1 MTTII
6 LTRHGHVEWHAPE
19 RFRERADLPLTEH
32 GVEQARAANRRISA
46 TWQVTAVYTSPMS
59 RSRRTAQIIAE
70 PFSLDAQPVDAM
82 TDMDYGEW
90 QGLTPEER

>member
-32 GVEQARAANRRISA
+32 GVEQARAASRRIGA
-46 TWQVTAVYTSPMS
+46 MWQVTAVYTSPMR
-59 RSRRTAQIIAE
+59 RSRRTAQIIAK
-70 PFSLDAQPVDAM
+70 PLGLRAQAMDAM
-82 TDMDYGEW
+82 TDIDYGEW

>member
-32 GVEQARAANRRISA
+32 GGEQARAASRRIGA
-46 TWQVTAVYTSPMS
+46 MWQVTAVYSSPM
-59 RSRRTAQIIAE
+59 RCSRRTAQIIAE
-70 PFSLDAQPVDAM
+70 PLGLRAQAMDAM
-82 TDMDYGEW
+82 SDIDYGEW

>member
-19 RFRERADLPLTEH
+19 RFRERADLPLTE
-32 GVEQARAANRRISA
+32 QARAASRRIGA
-46 TWQVTAVYTSPMS
+46 MWQVTAVYSSPM
-59 RSRRTAQIIAE
+59 RCSRRTAQIIAE
-70 PFSLDAQPVDAM
+70 PLGLRAQAMDAM
-82 TDMDYGEW
+82 SDIDYGEW